1 MLAARAA
8 FGMGDG
14 NCMLTAIG
22 IGGAG
27 LVVGFGVSRLS
38 LWLSASDEATAR
50 AATLKRDVALSLF
63 AGALGI
69 WAALASPH
77 WMIAVV
83 SALLAWQLLTLAVVD
98 GENFWLPDVLTWPLV
113 ATGLLAAW
121 WLEPENLPAR
131 GIGAAA
137 GFVVLWLLGWLYRR
151 LRGREGL
158 GGGDPFLM
166 AGAGAWV
173 GWMGLASVMLWAG
186 VAGLSLVIARRVTG
200 KAVSAQDALPFGVFL
215 AIGIW
220 LTWLYGPLGLALSG
234 R

>member
-1 MLAARAA
+1 MLAAV
-8 FGMGDG
+8 
-14 NCMLTAIG
+14 G
-22 IGGAG
+22 IGAG
-27 LVVGFGVSRLS
+27 GLIVGLAVSRLS
-38 LWLSASDEATAR
+38 LWLAALDGEAAR
-50 AATLKRDVALSLF
+50 ATSLKRDMALSLF
-63 AGALGI
+63 GGGLGV
-69 WAALASPH
+69 WAALASPSLL
-77 WMIAVV
+77 IAAV
-83 SALLAWQLLTLAVVD
+83 SAVLAWQLLMLAVVD

-113 ATGLLAAW
+113 VTGLLAAW
-121 WLEPENLPAR
+121 WLEPESLMAR
-131 GIGAAA
+131 AIGAAA
-137 GFVVLWLLGWLYRR
+137 GFGLLWGLGWLYRR

-200 KAVSAQDALPFGVFL
+200 KAVSGQDALPFGVFL

-220 LTWLYGPLGLALSG
+220 LTWLYGPLGLAISG

>member
-1 MLAARAA
+1 MLA
-8 FGMGDG
+8 
-14 NCMLTAIG
+14 TVG
-22 IGGAG
+22 IGAGG
-27 LVVGFGVSRLS
+27 LVVGLAVSRLS
-38 LWLSASDEATAR
+38 LWLAALDGEAAR
-50 AATLKRDVALSLF
+50 AANLKRDAALSLF
-63 AGALGI
+63 GGGLGV
-69 WAALASPH
+69 WAALASPSLL
-77 WMIAVV
+77 IAAV
-83 SALLAWQLLTLAVVD
+83 SAVLAWQLLMLAVVD

-113 ATGLLAAW
+113 VTGLLAAW
-121 WLEPENLPAR
+121 WLEPDSLMAR
-131 GIGAAA
+131 AIGAAA
-137 GFVVLWLLGWLYRR
+137 GFGLLWGLGWLYRR

-200 KAVSAQDALPFGVFL
+200 KAVSGQDALPFGVFL

-220 LTWLYGPLGLALSG
+220 LTWLYGPLGLAISG

>member
-1 MLAARAA
+1 MLA
-8 FGMGDG
+8 
-14 NCMLTAIG
+14 TVG
-22 IGGAG
+22 IGAGG
-27 LVVGFGVSRLS
+27 LVVGLAVSRLS
-38 LWLSASDEATAR
+38 LWLAALDGEAAR
-50 AATLKRDVALSLF
+50 ASSLKRDVALSLM
-63 AGALGI
+63 GGGLGL
-69 WAALASPH
+69 WAALASPGLL
-77 WMIAVV
+77 IAAVTAV
-83 SALLAWQLLTLAVVD
+83 LAWQLLMLAVVD

-113 ATGLLAAW
+113 VTGLLAAW
-121 WLEPENLPAR
+121 WLEPDSLMAR
-131 GIGAAA
+131 AIGAAA
-137 GFVVLWLLGWLYRR
+137 GFVLLWGLGWLYRR

-200 KAVSAQDALPFGVFL
+200 KAVSGQDALPFGVFL

-220 LTWLYGPLGLALSG
+220 LTWLYGPLGLVSG

>member
-1 MLAARAA
+1 MLAAV
-8 FGMGDG
+8 
-14 NCMLTAIG
+14 G
-22 IGGAG
+22 IGAG
-27 LVVGFGVSRLS
+27 GLIVGLAVSRLS
-38 LWLSASDEATAR
+38 LWLAALDGEAAR
-50 AATLKRDVALSLF
+50 ATSLKRDMALSLF
-63 AGALGI
+63 GGGLGV
-69 WAALASPH
+69 WAALASPSLL
-77 WMIAVV
+77 IAAV
-83 SALLAWQLLTLAVVD
+83 SAVLAWQLLMLAVVD

-113 ATGLLAAW
+113 VTGLQAAW
-121 WLEPENLPAR
+121 WLEPESLMAR
-131 GIGAAA
+131 AIGAAA
-137 GFVVLWLLGWLYRR
+137 GFGLLWGMGWLYRR

-200 KAVSAQDALPFGVFL
+200 KAVSGQDALPFGVFL

-220 LTWLYGPLGLALSG
+220 LTWLYGPLGLAISG